1 MADVGTA
8 GDEES
13 LALALRLQAEEES
26 RYGEYDDDDGE
37 PDDPELDA
45 SLRLAMQLQ
54 QEDDDAQLRAVLLGA
69 AGAGATDDGRPLSP
83 SQLDYEQLIRLGE
96 NVGHVCRGASQESVD
111 ALLVLTHAECLRR
124 GGDVVLGEECSICRM
139 PFEPAD
145 ELRVLRCRHAE
156 HKECIDQW
164 LKQSKM
170 CCVCNTEIGTE
181 S

>member
-1 MADVGTA
+1 MADEDA
-8 GDEES
+8 QS

-26 RYGEYDDDDGE
+26 RYGAYDEDEGRE

-54 QEDDDAQLRAVLLGA
+54 QEDDDAQLRAALLGV
-69 AGAGATDDGRPLSP
+69 AGASAPDDGRPLSP

-96 NVGHVCRGASQESVD
+96 NVGHVSRGASQESVD
-111 ALLVLTHAECLRR
+111 SLLVLTHAECVRR
-124 GGDVVLGEECSICRM
+124 GGDVILGEECSICRM
-139 PFEPAD
+139 PFEAAD

-170 CCVCNTEIGTE
+170 CCVCSTEIGTE
-181 S
+181 